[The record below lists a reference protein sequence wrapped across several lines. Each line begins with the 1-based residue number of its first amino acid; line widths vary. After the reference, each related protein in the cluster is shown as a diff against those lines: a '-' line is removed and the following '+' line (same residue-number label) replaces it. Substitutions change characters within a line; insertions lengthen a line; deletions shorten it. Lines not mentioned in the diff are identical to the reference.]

1 MGILIGIAL
10 IVVIY
15 LALPAA
21 RRPDRRHHV
30 AVVLGMLLAVIA
42 SLVVGNYRGCR
53 SCGKS
58 GRSGALIGSPLRL
71 VCHHA
76 SVGAAPAP
84 KIAARHMRMSGSVV
98 PRNCVCGVLVGKSP
112 DAGST
117 AAEAS
122 ATG

>member
-42 SLVVGNYRGCR
+42 SLVVGNYRGVGPAENR
-53 SCGKS
+53 AV
-58 GRSGALIGSPLRL
+58 RVLL
-71 VCHHA
+71 
-76 SVGAAPAP
+76 SVAPFGLFA
-84 KIAARHMRMSGSVV
+84 IMLLLAQRR
-98 PRNCVCGVLVGKSP
+98 RRR
-112 DAGST
+112 
-117 AAEAS
+117 
-122 ATG
+122 